1 MPGGAIGRAPETEPP
16 CAGGGMGDSEV
27 IQLGILP
34 ISTGKL
40 ASLRADGRS
49 LQTGAILGSN
59 PELNI
64 GVAPHKS
71 AESMDCWCKDHE
83 RHGSCRSSA

>member
-1 MPGGAIGRAPETEPP
+1 
-16 CAGGGMGDSEV
+16 MGDSEV

-64 GVAPHKS
+64 GV
-71 AESMDCWCKDHE
+71 
-83 RHGSCRSSA
+83 